1 MSETKKWVRDV
12 LLHFT
17 SLKSAALIL
26 HEYSLK
32 PSDFARSNDIYE
44 NMKRLHAQPFI
55 IETSPDQNY
64 HGHSAKKSELIGS
77 AANIRF
83 LSFCKAK
90 ANLDSNETILYVEN
104 KELAFRKMWGQ
115 YADKFGGAC
124 LIFDKERLLETTTAL
139 TSSSENAMTEFD
151 GFEVVYQPRDVSI
164 RTLRQLEKLSEFRPL
179 RNHFAVKHV
188 DWADEQE
195 FRFLFRS
202 HSEQPFVIPVQD
214 SLIGIVLGEKND
226 PNLRGEIY
234 EASELGF
241 VNMLIEKMQA
251 DLRRDFSNFSDLD
264 IYHFPDNSAYP
275 LQLKKLVRNE

>member
-1 MSETKKWVRDV
+1 MGEAKKWVRDV

-32 PSDFARSNDIYE
+32 PGDFARSNDIYE
-44 NMKRLHAQPFI
+44 NLKRLHAQPFI
-55 IETSPDQNY
+55 IEILPDQNY
-64 HGHSAKKSELIGS
+64 RGHSAKKSELIGN

-90 ANLDSNETILYVEN
+90 AYMDSNETLLYVSNE
-104 KELAFRKMWGQ
+104 KLAFRKMWGQ

-124 LIFDKERLLETTTAL
+124 LIFDKERLLETASGL
-139 TSSSENAMTEFD
+139 MSCADKAIVEFD
-151 GFEVVYQPRDVSI
+151 GFEVDYQPRDASI
-164 RTLRQLEKLSEFRPL
+164 RTLSQLERLSEFRQL

-195 FRFLFRS
+195 FRFLFRF

-234 EASELGF
+234 DGSELGF

-275 LQLKKLVRNE
+275 LQFKELVRNE